1 MTETAFEPI
10 DEERPVSIG
19 EAPRRRAGVWMSV
32 LVLGV
37 ALALAPVTAASASQS
52 TTSTTQHSTGSHKSK
67 HKKHN
72 KHNKAKAKA
81 KPAASTSAKSVCSFL
96 DDTAGSAAIA
106 NTIESAEKSGNF
118 SAAQQ
123 TLLNLFGEIAKDAPT
138 AEAELGSAPSNV
150 QAAFKTM
157 ISFDSQFKTALA
169 SATSFAQLGSAFATL
184 GSNPTLS
191 AASTTVGD
199 YATSLCGG

>member
-1 MTETAFEPI
+1 
-10 DEERPVSIG
+10 
-19 EAPRRRAGVWMSV
+19 MSV
-32 LVLGV
+32 LVLGI
-37 ALALAPVTAASASQS
+37 ALAIAPVTAASASQS
-52 TTSTTQHSTGSHKSK
+52 TTSTTQQSTSSHKSK
-67 HKKHN
+67 HKKH
-72 KHNKAKAKA
+72 KKAKAKAKA

-96 DDTAGSAAIA
+96 DDTAGGAAIA